1 MKPLFQVRIS
11 FFFLKLARIHL
22 TQSIWVNFITLTARQ
37 NTRSVRGVDP
47 VHLLSISS
55 RIIRS
60 NNEEFLIRV
69 QQRTITSSATT
80 KGNALG
86 KLRISDRLFGDEV
99 PWHKEDREVKD
110 TPVFR
115 SAFFCRFCYNTRIH
129 FLCLNKKLGCRSI
142 LLYARVKKNVTLCQK
157 KPGKK
162 EANNM
167 IGNKTNKTEFFSS
180 WYLAVYL
187 TFVYQMI
194 FRRLSLRIVI
204 TDMQTLWSQHLLLN
218 PWQESNF
225 LQVINILSGMRLM
238 RLLLR
243 IYREHKN

>member
-1 MKPLFQVRIS
+1 MRKSGSVYYLHVWLHSGVGEIWLISPSEWLRIDRPEQLTDTHRREAAISGQDS

-99 PWHKEDREVKD
+99 PWHKKDREVKD

-115 SAFFCRFCYNTRIH
+115 SAIFVGSVTTHGYIFFVWI
-129 FLCLNKKLGCRSI
+129 
-142 LLYARVKKNVTLCQK
+142 KNWGVAQY
-157 KPGKK
+157 
-162 EANNM
+162 
-167 IGNKTNKTEFFSS
+167 FF
-180 WYLAVYL
+180 
-187 TFVYQMI
+187 
-194 FRRLSLRIVI
+194 
-204 TDMQTLWSQHLLLN
+204 MQ
-218 PWQESNF
+218 
-225 LQVINILSGMRLM
+225 G
-238 RLLLR
+238 
-243 IYREHKN
+243 